1 MLLPLIGAGLGGFE
15 AYQRSGGDIGAAA
28 LGAGLGA
35 VGGRY
40 LPALA
45 PTVTRFAGQALAPF
59 QGSALSATSA
69 LGKIPGLGQLTKGM
83 SLAQQAALGSKLTGV
98 AKLATPGTLA
108 ALGTGAGIVG
118 GLALP
123 ALAGGVAN
131 IASAPV
137 RALTGG
143 VGTAA
148 QTGAGALGYRTPA
161 EAAYG
166 GDYIPP
172 GMGQYGPTGPIGD
185 PLDVLGLPGMGR
197 RLEQLK
203 AAETQRDAMRLLLP
217 EVYKASEAR
226 SKSEFARQMA
236 AAGIRQNIATRAAML
251 QAAQQAG
258 LNMGATAAQQAGGAL
273 TSQYQ
278 YS

>member
-1 MLLPLIGAGLGGFE
+1 MVLPLAALLPVAGATLGGIE
-15 AYQRSGGDIGAAA
+15 GYKRSGGNVGAAL

-35 VGGRY
+35 AGGGGLRM
-40 LPALA
+40 AGTKLA
-45 PTVTRFAGQALAPF
+45 GVIGASSPLTQLAAMKAAK
-59 QGSALSATSA
+59 GV
-69 LGKIPGLGQLTKGM
+69 GLGQIDK
-83 SLAQQAALGSKLTGV
+83 LALLGPGALATGV
-98 AKLATPGTLA
+98 AAMGLPLASQA
-108 ALGTGAGIVG
+108 AGAISQGVAGPLGTGA
-118 GLALP
+118 
-123 ALAGGVAN
+123 
-131 IASAPV
+131 
-137 RALTGG
+137 
-143 VGTAA
+143 
-148 QTGAGALGYRTPA
+148 QTGVGALGYQAPA
-161 EAAYG
+161 EAVYG
-166 GDYIPP
+166 GAALPP

-226 SKSEFARQMA
+226 SKSEFERNMA

-258 LNMGATAAQQAGGAL
+258 LGMGATAAQQAGGAL